1 MPWTFCRVL
10 YLNPAYHL
18 KKRRQLV
25 GRDTFLLYQTL
36 INPYFIWESK
46 ATVSTCL
53 ECIKMMF
60 TGQSWPWVDT
70 LSSLPDPSV

>member
-25 GRDTFLLYQTL
+25 GRDTFLLYQITDKPL
-36 INPYFIWESK
+36 FYLGKQSHCFNVCGMRTVKTSLYFI
-46 ATVSTCL
+46 VLYSTLLIL
-53 ECIKMMF
+53 EM
-60 TGQSWPWVDT
+60 
-70 LSSLPDPSV
+70 L

>member
-25 GRDTFLLYQTL
+25 GRDTFLLYQITDKPL
-36 INPYFIWESK
+36 FYLGKQSHCFN
-46 ATVSTCL
+46 VSRVYKNDVHRAEL
-53 ECIKMMF
+53 ALGGHAIFPPISE
-60 TGQSWPWVDT
+60 
-70 LSSLPDPSV
+70 